1 MKQQHRHR
9 WNIQTFIRMSSHFF
23 PNAPFFG
30 FKIEKRNDCRFQ
42 KQPESIK
49 KNGNEVK
56 KKICNPRNDDVYYFD
71 FGIKTGITNQ

>member
-1 MKQQHRHR
+1 MEYTDIYPNVK
-9 WNIQTFIRMSSHFF
+9 SFF
-23 PNAPFFG
+23 PECAVFG